1 MLFELAD
8 WVMQVDVEMTRAH
21 TRANAADHCGCAYC
35 KNYYEMLPATYPG
48 LCLALNR
55 MGIDPMGSS
64 ELMPFTPTV
73 YLACYRVCGTIE
85 KWGTSALAAEGVP
98 VAPER
103 AEEEGSFFL
112 WVGEAELPWC
122 QPENPRAVISPAN
135 LPEFMERMGEMWR
148 LLHEQ
153 ENICS

>member
-48 LCLALNR
+48 LCVALNR
-55 MGIDPMGSS
+55 MGIDPMGPS

-85 KWGTSALAAEGVP
+85 KWGTSALAAEGVL
-98 VAPER
+98 VVPER
-103 AEEEGSFFL
+103 AEEEGSFFP
-112 WVGEAELPWC
+112 GRSF
-122 QPENPRAVISPAN
+122 PR
-135 LPEFMERMGEMWR
+135 R
-148 LLHEQ
+148 
-153 ENICS
+153 ICRNSWSEWGKCGGFCMNRRIFALRI